1 MEGIPNRSRVSD
13 PPRYGSSENTEA
25 YHTSP
30 QHINI
35 SSQYGTAS
43 RIPSHA
49 STSKSTDHP
58 DIHHGTTQQE
68 IDKQKVAF
76 PDDQIKRKFSGENDI
91 KKINDQFEQRKQA
104 ANELIE
110 WTETFTKWFDLR
122 EKWVQDG
129 IAKLGI
135 ELKDFENAYKQLQQ
149 FTLSPPLDHLGAD
162 NELVVASLQSIR
174 DRLKGGIPVEDI
186 PRQINGL
193 ARVETS
199 GHKMNC
205 LIHALL
211 KVSNPE
217 QDMESIK
224 KQAKNIRKDFILK
237 MNDRVNSAYQNNEF
251 EAQEMDELVRRL
263 DAVIN
268 KGMLMLGSYDGAE
281 LINYL
286 REHEIIDPNCG
297 LLVYELDK
305 ERKIRCNDHYPVSSS
320 KKPYSL
326 FLHQDFHFEAMIEQ

>member
-1 MEGIPNRSRVSD
+1 MKHN
-13 PPRYGSSENTEA
+13 
-25 YHTSP
+25 
-30 QHINI
+30 
-35 SSQYGTAS
+35 
-43 RIPSHA
+43 
-49 STSKSTDHP
+49 
-58 DIHHGTTQQE
+58 TTQHKGTE
-68 IDKQKVAF
+68 LNE
-76 PDDQIKRKFSGENDI
+76 PFSHFAVEDLKESFTQGV
-91 KKINDQFEQRKQA
+91 KTAK
-104 ANELIE
+104 ELIE
-110 WTETFTKWFDLR
+110 WTETFTKRFDLR

-135 ELKDFENAYKQLQQ
+135 ELKDFGNAYEQLQQ
-149 FTLSPPLDHLGAD
+149 FTLAPPLGAD

-286 REHEIIDPNCG
+286 REHKIIDPNRG
-297 LLVYELDK
+297 FLVYELDK

-326 FLHQDFHFEAMIEQ
+326 FLNQEFHFEAMIEQKKE